1 MTQRPHKIGSTAGGA
16 VACPNDS
23 HRRPSLCCPVQQ
35 AGWVCCLLLV
45 PIKAVFEIWIE
56 HKHLSGATVW
66 VWRQER
72 RKGKNPVKSLLM
84 RGLSLWVINSNGQR
98 NLLETHCRC
107 SEMFLNIIW
116 NFLGIF
122 DDYGHDRTGRKS
134 NISGRIK
141 KGTIPRIFWI

>member
-1 MTQRPHKIGSTAGGA
+1 MTATTGLPCAVLCSKQGGFAVCFWFLSKQSSRYGLSTSIYLGNGPGA
-16 VACPNDS
+16 A
-23 HRRPSLCCPVQQ
+23 
-35 AGWVCCLLLV
+35 
-45 PIKAVFEIWIE
+45 
-56 HKHLSGATVW
+56 VW

-72 RKGKNPVKSLLM
+72 RKGKNPVKSLLI
-84 RGLSLWVINSNGQR
+84 RGLSLWVISSNRQR

-116 NFLGIF
+116 NFLGIY